1 MIISNLQLAGVVQA
15 VHGANGDVG
24 ALVFGLQ
31 ENVGAA
37 RHFGCVLHHDPVFGA
52 VVVILHHDP
61 VFGAVVVILQSL
73 IRDFNPLNTHIL
85 VITNALP
92 ISYLVP
98 SRCKRIK

>member
-1 MIISNLQLAGVVQA
+1 MSSSPRQPPDFTLIISNLQLAGVVQA

-52 VVVILHHDP
+52 VVVIL
-61 VFGAVVVILQSL
+61 QSL

>member
-52 VVVILHHDP
+52 VVVIL
-61 VFGAVVVILQSL
+61 QSL

>member
-1 MIISNLQLAGVVQA
+1 LIISNLQLAGVVQA

-52 VVVILHHDP
+52 VVVIL
-61 VFGAVVVILQSL
+61 QSL